1 MNSLFQKIHHIS
13 RKKPLITFSVGI
25 ILILIGLYFFW
36 PSLHDS
42 INRFFNILFSGDR
55 EKLHDFVEQFGIW
68 GPIIIILSMVAQ
80 MFLVV
85 IPSVVIF
92 VVSILAYGSFWGGT
106 VALLAVLVASTVG
119 YFVGRWLGPI
129 TVDKLIGL
137 KTRHKIEGY
146 VERYGFWTVIVIR
159 FSPFLS
165 NDAISFVGGLL
176 RMNYWRFMAA
186 TFIGIL
192 PLIVLLAYLGE
203 TNERLRTGM
212 FWVSII
218 SLIVFIAYIIYDHR
232 RGDDSS
238 TRVKQRNS
246 VQKR

>member
-1 MNSLFQKIHHIS
+1 MNSLFQKTSNIS
-13 RKKPLITFSVGI
+13 HKRPFITLSVGVI
-25 ILILIGLYFFW
+25 FILIGLYFFW
-36 PSLHDS
+36 PSFQDS
-42 INRFFNILFSGDR
+42 INRAFTILFSGDR
-55 EKLHDFVEQFGIW
+55 EKLHNFVEQFGIW
-68 GPIIIILSMVAQ
+68 GPIVIILSMVAQ

-85 IPSVVIF
+85 IPSVVLF
-92 VVSILAYGSFWGGT
+92 VVSILAYGSFWGGV

-119 YFVGRWLGPI
+119 YLVGRWLGPI

-137 KTRHKIEGY
+137 KTRHQIEEY

-203 TNERLRTGM
+203 TNERLRIGM
-212 FWVSII
+212 FWISII
-218 SLIVFIAYIIYDHR
+218 SLIIFIAYILYDHR
-232 RGDDSS
+232 RRDDGSAQ
-238 TRVKQRNS
+238 VK
-246 VQKR
+246 

>member
-1 MNSLFQKIHHIS
+1 MGSLFQKINNIS
-13 RKKPLITFSVGI
+13 HKRPLITVSVGI
-25 ILILIGLYFFW
+25 VFILIGLYFFW
-36 PSLHDS
+36 PSFQDL
-42 INRFFNILFSGDR
+42 INRLFTILFSGDR
-55 EKLHDFVEQFGIW
+55 ERLHNFVEQFGIW
-68 GPIIIILSMVAQ
+68 GPIIIILSMAAQ

-85 IPSVVIF
+85 IPSVILF
-92 VVSILAYGSFWGGT
+92 VVSILAYGSFWGGA

-119 YFVGRWLGPI
+119 YLVGRWLGPI

-137 KTRHKIEGY
+137 KTRNKIEGY

-176 RMNYWRFMAA
+176 RMNYWRFMVA

-203 TNERLRTGM
+203 TNERLWAGM
-212 FWVSII
+212 FWISII
-218 SLIVFIAYIIYDHR
+218 SLIVFIVYIIYDYR
-232 RGDDSS
+232 RRDDSS
-238 TRVKQRNS
+238 GRVK
-246 VQKR
+246 